1 MRSADR
7 LPGVAAGVKPKGLNL
22 TSSSKTHSL
31 SPAPL
36 APGELNGC
44 LPALANGDPR
54 TMWKQS

>member
-7 LPGVAAGVKPKGLNL
+7 LPGVAAGVKPNGLNL
-22 TSSSKTHSL
+22 TSSSKTHS
-31 SPAPL
+31 PAPL
-36 APGELNGC
+36 APGEVNGC